1 MKRLLLFVVL
11 ALLLLSVPALSFA
24 QEGTLNVRGLGNV
37 STYNYI
43 LNNDGASLGAY
54 ALLWPAPF
62 RPDPLT
68 SEWVPSLTSWEI
80 SEDGLSYTFH
90 IQENANWSDGVPITS
105 ADIKFVID
113 AIQSDAVASPHKRA
127 VAAVVA
133 VNIIDDKTYELILD
147 EPNCAALGD
156 FFGVRFMPSHRYEP
170 DFSDIETNS
179 LNTNPDISGGP
190 FILEEIVPDSFQRY
204 RANPDYYEGPPGAA
218 ILINHVLENNE
229 LMLLAVEAG
238 EVDYAN
244 MMGDIFQQLSQ
255 ETRDNLQV
263 QFAPGNSLGFVALN
277 WANPENPQPAY
288 DDGGNPIEQD
298 PHPLFSDV
306 NIRKAV
312 AMGFS
317 VEDVMSS
324 LGEGGAT
331 RTLSVV
337 VPAADWAFNN
347 DIEPYPYDPEAAIA
361 LLEESGWFDTD
372 GDGVR
377 EKDGQ
382 LLEFAVQYSDIVKY
396 FETTSII
403 MQDQLSQ
410 IGFKVNVEKIE
421 WVTYLYDYFYGQ
433 RYDAT
438 PLSNTFGIA
447 PDPDHFTPLVNS
459 GLDVPGSGSNTPSYV
474 NPRVDELIQQGIRV
488 PGCDRAAR
496 SEIYKELQQILYDDV
511 AYHFTLSPSFY
522 QVASD
527 RVGNFETGG
536 APWGFYGYLAW
547 LQTWTVDQ

>member
-1 MKRLLLFVVL
+1 MKRILLFVAL

-37 STYNYI
+37 ATYNQI
-43 LNNDGASLGAY
+43 LTSDGAALQAY
-54 ALLWPAPF
+54 ALLWPSAF
-62 RPDPLT
+62 RPDPFT
-68 SEWVPSLTSWEI
+68 SEWVPSLTTWEI
-80 SEDGLSYTFH
+80 SNDGLTFTFH
-90 IQENANWSDGVPITS
+90 IEENANWSDGVPITS
-105 ADIKFVID
+105 ADMKFVIE
-113 AIQSDAVASPHKRA
+113 AIQSDNVPSPNKDAVKSI
-127 VAAVVA
+127 VA
-133 VNIIDDKTYELILD
+133 VNIINNKTYELVLN

-156 FFGVRFMPSHRYEP
+156 FFSLRFMPSHRYEP

-179 LNTNPDISGGP
+179 LNSNPDISGGP

-204 RANPDYYEGPPGAA
+204 RANPDYYEGPPGVA

-255 ETRDNLQV
+255 DTRADLQV
-263 QFAPGNSLGFVALN
+263 QFFPANSLGFVAMN
-277 WANPENPQPAY
+277 WANPDNPQPAY
-288 DDGGNPIEQD
+288 DDGGNLIEQD

-306 NIRKAV
+306 NVRKAV

-317 VEDVMSS
+317 VDDVMAT
-324 LGEGGAT
+324 LGENGAS
-331 RTLSVV
+331 RALSVV
-337 VPAADWAFNN
+337 APAAGWAFNT

-377 EKDGQ
+377 EKDGEI
-382 LLEFAVQYSDIVKY
+382 LEFAVQYSDIVKY
-396 FETTSII
+396 FETTSIV

-421 WVTYLYDYFYGQ
+421 WTTYLYDYFYGQ
-433 RYDAT
+433 TYDVT
-438 PLSNTFGIA
+438 PLSNTIPSA
-447 PDPDHFTPLVNS
+447 PDPDQFTPLVTS
-459 GLDVPGSGSNTPSYV
+459 AVDVPGSGSNTTSYV
-474 NPRVDELIQQGIRV
+474 NSRVDELIEAGVKV
-488 PGCDRAAR
+488 PGCDTAAR
-496 SEIYKELQQILYDDV
+496 AEIYNEMQQILHDDV

-522 QVASD
+522 QLAAN
-527 RVGNFETGG
+527 RVGNFIPG
-536 APWGFYGYLAW
+536 AAWAFYGYLEW